1 MNPTAPG
8 LPGSNPLEDT
18 VSAPAATFLFTD
30 IEGSTQKWEE
40 EQDRMVRAVAAHDA
54 LLRNAVE
61 RHRGRV
67 IKTTG
72 DGIYAA
78 FADAVDGVAAVVAM
92 QLALADPSRTA
103 GVQLS
108 VRCGLHAGEAQWR
121 EGDFFGP
128 TIIRAARVMGL
139 AYGGQVLLS
148 QAAADAAC
156 GRLPS
161 GTALRDLGEVR
172 LRGLAGTERI
182 YQLLHP
188 QLRDAFPA
196 LRSLEATPNN
206 LPHQLT
212 SFIGR
217 EREIKDV
224 EVHLARARLLTLH
237 GTGGLGKTRLAVQTA
252 ASLLDGYRDGVWF
265 VDLAPIRDSALV
277 ASETAKVLGLREEP
291 GRSIAETICA
301 HLKTRT
307 LLLVLDNCEHLVQAC
322 ADISNAILSAAPNVR
337 ILATSREP
345 LHVPGEQTY
354 PVLPLPVPDRAEGLE
369 ALSRSTAVCLFV
381 ERAREHKPSFVLDER
396 DAEAVARV
404 VTRLEGIP
412 LALELAAARVRSL
425 SVAEIDSRLG
435 DRYKLLTGGGRVRLE
450 RQQTL
455 RALVDWSYDL
465 LRRDEQVLLERMSL
479 FAGGFDLP
487 AAEAICS
494 AEPLES
500 EAITDVLASLVDKSL
515 VLPEEGNEGTRYR
528 MLETIRDYARMKLI
542 EGGDLDATSSRHCD
556 YYFVM
561 AKAGRHG
568 LQGPDEA
575 KWIERLEADHDNM
588 RAAIAHSMGT
598 QGDPI
603 IGVKIEVALQA
614 FRVYCGYAN
623 EGRSNIRALLAHPA
637 IAAHDVARGH
647 SLYVGAALANT
658 QGDEQEAERMLET
671 CLALRR
677 GLGNETDIAATL
689 STLAAVRLRLG
700 DAGRARAG
708 EEEAL
713 ALFRRLG
720 DRSGEGIALLH
731 LGEICAHVGADGDA
745 QRFLGQSLAIAQE
758 IKYSEIESEC
768 GRILGQLALER
779 GDLVEARTCL
789 TRSLAVC
796 QDARDKRSIAM
807 ALWWLGKVD
816 LANHDGAGALPR
828 LREALGAFDSF
839 GMNSETIGA
848 LEDHARLARSLGLPD
863 EAARLYGAASAARER
878 LMVPQ
883 PPRAE
888 SRYLNELAVLRA
900 ALTGSNFDVAW
911 AEGRE
916 WGLKE
921 AVSRALSL
929 PMSAF
934 GE

>member
-1 MNPTAPG
+1 MNPRARGSPGSKQPEDIVTAP
-8 LPGSNPLEDT
+8 
-18 VSAPAATFLFTD
+18 ATFLFTD

-40 EQDRMVRAVAAHDA
+40 EQGRMAQAVAAHDA

-72 DGIYAA
+72 DGVYAA
-78 FADAVDGVAAVVAM
+78 FADAVDGVAAVVAI
-92 QLALADPSRTA
+92 QIALADPSTTA
-103 GVQLS
+103 GVRLS
-108 VRCGLHAGEAQWR
+108 VRCGLHAGEAQRR

-148 QAAADAAC
+148 QAAADVVC

-161 GTALRDLGEVR
+161 ATALRDLGEVR
-172 LRGLAGTERI
+172 LRGLAGTERV

-206 LPHQLT
+206 LPQQLT

-217 EREIKDV
+217 EREIEEV
-224 EVHLARARLLTLH
+224 EVYLARTRLLTLR
-237 GTGGLGKTRLAVQTA
+237 GIGGLGKTRLALQIA
-252 ASLLDGYRDGVWF
+252 ANLLDGYRDGVWF
-265 VDLAPIRDSALV
+265 VDLAPIRESAFV
-277 ASETAKVLGLREEP
+277 ASETARVLGLREEP
-291 GRSIAETICA
+291 GRSIAQTICA

-322 ADISNAILSAAPNVR
+322 AEISNAILSAAPNVR
-337 ILATSREP
+337 IIATSREP

-354 PVLPLPVPDRAEGLE
+354 PVLPLPVPDRADGLE
-369 ALSRSTAVCLFV
+369 ALSRSTAVRLFV

-396 DAEAVARV
+396 DAEAVAGLV
-404 VTRLEGIP
+404 ARLEGIP

-435 DRYKLLTGGGRVRLE
+435 DRYRLLTGGGRVRLE

-465 LRRDEQVLLERMSL
+465 LRRDEQVLLERLSA
-479 FAGGFDLP
+479 FAGGFDLL

-500 EAITDVLASLVDKSL
+500 DAIADLLALLVDKSL
-515 VLPEEGNEGTRYR
+515 VLPEEGDEGTRYR
-528 MLETIRDYARMKLI
+528 MLETIRDYARVKLI
-542 EGGDLDATSSRHCD
+542 KDGDLDATSSRHCN

-568 LQGPDEA
+568 LQGPEQA
-575 KWIERLEADHDNM
+575 KWVGRLEADHDNM
-588 RAAIAHSMGT
+588 RAALAYSMGA

-614 FRVYCGYAN
+614 FRVYRGYAT

-637 IAAHDVARGH
+637 IAAHDLARGH
-647 SLYVGAALANT
+647 ALYVGAALANT
-658 QGDEQEAERMLET
+658 EGDEHEAERMLET
-671 CLALRR
+671 CLVLRR

-689 STLAAVRLRLG
+689 STLAAVKLRRG
-700 DAGRARAG
+700 DARSARAG

-713 ALFRRLG
+713 ALFRKLG
-720 DRSGEGIALLH
+720 DRSGEAIALLH
-731 LGEICAHVGADGDA
+731 LGEICAHVGEDVDA
-745 QRFLGQSLAIAQE
+745 QRLLGQSLAIAHD

-768 GRILGQLALER
+768 ECILGQLALER
-779 GDLVEARTCL
+779 SDLVEARTCL
-789 TRSLAVC
+789 TRSLAIC
-796 QDARDKRSIAM
+796 QDAHDKRSIAM

-816 LANHDGAGALPR
+816 LASHDAGSALAH
-828 LREALGAFDSF
+828 LSEALRAFDAF
-839 GMNSETIGA
+839 GMSPEMIGA
-848 LEDHARLARSLGLPD
+848 LEDHARLAHSLGLAD
-863 EAARLYGAASAARER
+863 AAARLYGAASAARER
-878 LMVPQ
+878 LTLPR
-883 PPRAE
+883 PARAE
-888 SRYLNELAVLRA
+888 TRHLNEVAVLRA
-900 ALTGSNFDVAW
+900 ALTGSDFDCAW
-911 AEGRE
+911 TEGRE

-929 PMSAF
+929 HAPANL
-934 GE
+934 G